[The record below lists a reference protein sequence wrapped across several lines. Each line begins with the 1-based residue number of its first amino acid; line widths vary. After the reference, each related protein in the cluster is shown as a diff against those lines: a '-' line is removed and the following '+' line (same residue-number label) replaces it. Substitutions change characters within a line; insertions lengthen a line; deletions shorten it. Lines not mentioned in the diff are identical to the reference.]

1 MKDTAGVASQLN
13 TLGGT
18 NTYRFKS
25 FKQRADA
32 IEINVA
38 RRLVRDFDEPEDTES
53 YFAESLTKQG
63 ELNCTRDY
71 TEFHKRVRNYTQS
84 LAQVL
89 YHKDEIVTAI
99 EEFLTMEHE
108 LVLVSLLD
116 SLVTALAR
124 DLQDEMMPYFGR
136 LVERITRLI
145 KADTI
150 EVVEAACNALAY
162 LFKYLAKRLTSD
174 LRPTFDLLKPLLGE
188 ERQKTNV
195 RRFAAESLSFLIRK
209 LRGEALQQF
218 VDHTMES
225 LAQCAEASAQSY
237 RDGLALLFFECMR
250 GVEGQLHSRAAGMW
264 TAVLRSVYSAEDME
278 GRLADGSAYVAA
290 ESTLKLCF
298 HHVKRE
304 PAAALWQVLLG
315 EFDAQAQRLESS
327 GDEKAARA
335 VVVLTGLLGTAT
347 LLRKGSRVGDY
358 SGLLQRS
365 RRTFA
370 LSKAGPLVGQLDGEF
385 AHARMRW
392 LAGLLLQSPVG
403 EMLAV
408 GRQLLDVAVAQEPVE
423 HVLQLALTLARLQ
436 WAQWRQMM
444 LPHVA
449 RLTADRWADARHA
462 LLAFWADLLGSTDVL
477 SAQMGSATA
486 CATAD
491 GRVVFGS
498 GDTVVGGLLAWL
510 AEPLDWSRMLHE
522 APVELPEETD
532 GPGDVQAAGVWREL
546 AERAAV
552 VQVLEHVSADNARVL
567 AGLSEFIASVAQ
579 AVAALDEQLEEQ
591 SEFLQHGL
599 NSGDGAVWDEQATA
613 ALGLDGSVAA
623 GEAAGRRVFWGAFH
637 QVEPLASVLGR
648 AMQAAAGLAGRCKD
662 AKAVEVLLDA
672 WQRAVED
679 GGVLARHAKNAALIE
694 GLAQTAGALRQ
705 LSSASGA
712 QQQAV
717 ALVLGTS
724 MFERLLGHVE
734 DNLQSFHAALR
745 LSTLQLLARLDAPR
759 LAAGGSSAEAC
770 TMVALALQLEGTAA
784 GFDTYKERMNQL
796 RRMAVLASTG
806 RVAGVC
812 RRVFP
817 YVALAQF
824 SVNMRPVWSE
834 AAAQLARLTEG
845 EAGQA
850 GGELLWAAAWRMLSR
865 FADERR
871 LVEQGLTPAA
881 RRWLGAREAHWD
893 AQAAYDA
900 AAATKLDGRLLA
912 CPNVARFDRVA
923 ARPPLHVAAL
933 LAALGGDRERTD
945 YANIRRLLLQLLA
958 ERCVAQAE
966 RHSRP
971 LVHMFLALL
980 QHSVDWTASWYRRG
994 LVAPMDAGTAAADAR
1009 AAAFAGLATERGR
1022 RAVAALVDQWL
1033 GVFAHVRSPR
1043 SLHRWQELHALFTRM
1058 LARGDVQR
1066 RALECLLAWRDPN
1079 VTPYAERL
1087 LALLDERRFR
1097 DELGSFDL
1105 SANGDAINAVHRAHV
1120 LPLVLR
1126 MLHGLTLVRTGKG
1139 ARKDG
1144 MRLRRSAV
1152 LGALAGVSP
1161 AELRVFAR
1169 VGLESF
1175 DEALAR
1181 ATAREDVEAGQ
1192 AFGLGVVGEGGR
1204 VPAPRALVSF
1214 MHLLREMVRML
1225 GVKTTPV
1232 LHDALAVVLGALRG
1246 AQQLLDEAG
1255 GDGPAEAAAASIDS
1269 DAADVDADDANDDD
1283 DEDAEAGPPALVLM
1297 HRRTVA
1303 RRVRHQALTCL
1314 ASVFTLDP
1322 PGFDFTPYVACIFGT
1337 AVEPRLALLSAENSQ
1352 APSALLRLL
1361 RAWTLS
1367 PRHLPYLC
1375 DRAPGALAALVDLL
1389 VAPKV
1394 RADVVG
1400 LVLDVLQ
1407 ALLDYDEQPAAAVLG
1422 SAERAAEVGRSVRR
1436 AVQMHVARVLG
1447 HLRTCFAA
1455 TPLFTDPQGSGHG
1468 GAALAMRQ
1476 IHILARLAD
1485 YATQRDDA
1493 RALVDLLLPV
1503 LRRPN
1508 ALVPERAKA
1517 DVLRTMRRFVP
1528 LVLAADTAAMEGE
1541 ADEDS
1546 TGVLRRRLLA
1556 TYLDSVSAA
1565 LGRLRN
1571 EGARQALVDILGQ
1584 LAAAD
1589 RQLSGVRSS
1598 AERTPLETAFHVVG
1612 GLHATVVPDGTQ
1624 LVVKSGPDYD
1634 RRLEMFAELNEQLW
1648 CAEGTGA
1655 MDARAWVP
1663 VVHALLFFAQDE
1675 EEASVRANAAFGV
1688 CRFVTRVAR
1697 ALELDQEAEETRALA
1712 QVLTQVVL
1720 PAVRF
1725 ALASRSEEVR
1735 GEFVGV
1741 LRRAVRECGAH
1752 VGQLRDLLPLEL
1764 NGDEESNFF
1773 YNVVH
1778 IQVHRR
1784 MRALR
1789 RLRAALAVDET
1800 PAADKMDVEG
1810 GAESEAE
1817 AEAEAEAETDDMDV
1831 DSKEAE
1837 PAKQGLFRPSPAN
1850 IRGLLVPLVEHWAL
1864 AEDSAAASAELTNEA
1879 VLTVGAL
1886 GSLMPWPHYY
1896 ASLRRYLALG
1906 SKSAAMEKRSTR
1918 LAVALLDTFH
1928 FDVRHVPVDK
1938 AGRPLES
1945 AAAGAGEAAEPV
1957 RIHQAL
1963 LSAVL
1968 PALRKRLAET
1978 TEDNMPL
1985 RAPLALA
1992 LVRLLTALPQPTIDA
2007 QLPGV
2012 LTAICHMLRARAQSA
2027 RNATRD
2033 TLIRILKFLGPS
2045 YLGFLVKELD
2055 SSLARGPQRHIL
2067 SYTVYTLLK
2076 ELAPTLEGPGLI
2088 DYAVEPLVR
2097 ILVEDIFGNVG
2108 TEKDTEDWVT
2118 KTKEA
2123 RVHHA
2128 PDCFEILASTCSLD
2142 ALPLLLAP
2150 LRGVLAETDTP
2161 KRTKAAD
2168 GVLRAISL
2176 GLNRNRAYDAPAV
2189 LTFCHSVVSQHVQL
2203 AQRAAKDTKKARME
2217 AERLKRL
2224 QPSGDDEVT
2233 VHMRRSS
2240 VGVKR
2245 NYLQANAH
2253 RLVEFG
2259 LGVVYYGLKRSR
2271 FDAADAQVLGMLD
2284 PFVDLAG
2291 DALYSRY
2298 DSLITLACK
2307 TWTLLVR
2314 LPLPSVGAGIRAV
2327 VKRLFAIFRNAAT
2340 TNSDMVQNCFKL
2352 LAALLR
2358 SPHAE
2363 CSQDSSSSSKPL
2375 LDQEQLRDLID
2386 FIRPDIEEPER
2397 QATAFNLIR
2406 AVLSRRL
2413 LVDSLYTLLDAIRE
2427 LMVTAQAD
2435 NMRELCRLTWFQFLM
2450 DYPLG
2455 ERRLSA
2461 AMAFI
2466 VQNAS
2471 GYVFESG
2478 RTSALEIMG
2487 VIVDRFADDVLL
2499 PRAAEPFLLALVLI
2513 IAKDESPRC
2522 REMAAHLLPRL
2533 VARFDQERV
2542 RRLWALIDQW
2552 AKGIAPGGRG
2562 TEDEEQEQEGAAGAE
2577 GRAKAAKRRELGRAA
2592 LQCYG
2597 LVIEPLGDRF
2607 VGRIPEL
2614 LRTVDAALTV
2624 SLRSWKQAEAL
2635 LNTTSEAALGQMAA
2649 GLNSTAS
2656 STGHKQ
2662 QKQQQQQ
2669 QPQEQALEY
2678 WETAYMALN
2687 TYARFV
2693 RAVPARA
2700 VGGQGQSRVWLLA
2713 MRHLVHPHAWVRLA
2727 AARLLGV
2734 YMAGIA
2740 EPSWMLEAERQER
2753 PAGGSGGEEEWEVPE
2768 YGGEPR
2774 LVLMDVATLRDLAHM
2789 MIVQLGGKALAPELG
2804 NQVVKNLFFIAK
2816 CFLTAVPDAEQTRG
2830 EIEGS
2835 EDNEINQDADED
2847 TDEENSEAE
2856 DEDEDEGDKEDEE
2869 DAGRVPR
2876 ERSLAWLINRVGRLA
2891 RTELVRGRGAT
2902 EKRTYSFRFFAAAIH
2917 LLPPALLIQPSYI
2930 LAMLSPLH
2938 RTTEDT
2944 HVALTTTASSLS
2956 MSGKT
2961 PEQMLD
2967 ELRTLAS
2974 EVLALLQA
2982 RVGVTEY
2989 TRVMGKVVGHVEG
3002 VRRERRERRRV
3013 MRVVEPERYA
3023 RKKVRKAESGRRRRI
3038 EKEKA
3043 SLRRNPRNSVVVRRA
3058 PKDLS

>member
-13 TLGGT
+13 TMGGT

-71 TEFHKRVRNYTQS
+71 TEFHKRVRNHTQS

-89 YHKDEIVTAI
+89 YHKDSIVQAI

-116 SLVTALAR
+116 LVTALAR
-124 DLQDEMMPYFGR
+124 DLQDEMMAYFGR

-162 LFKYLAKRLTSD
+162 LFKYLSKRLTTD

-209 LRGEALQQF
+209 LRGDALQQF
-218 VDHTMES
+218 VDHTMGS
-225 LAQCAEASAQSY
+225 LALCAEGSAQSY

-264 TAVLRSVYSAEDME
+264 TAVLRSVYAAETAE
-278 GRLADGSAYVAA
+278 GRLTEGSAYVAA

-304 PAAALWQVLLG
+304 PAAALWQVLLS
-315 EFDAQAQRLESS
+315 EFDAQAQKLETTGEQKSA
-327 GDEKAARA
+327 GA

-370 LSKAGPLVGQLDGEF
+370 LSACPMDAQLSAEF
-385 AHARMRW
+385 AHLRMRW
-392 LAGLLLQSPVG
+392 LAALLLQSPVG

-444 LPHVA
+444 LPHVV
-449 RLTADRWADARHA
+449 RLTADRWKDARHA
-462 LLAFWADLLGSTDVL
+462 LLAFWADVLGTDVMD
-477 SAQMGSATA
+477 AQAGATA

-491 GRVVFGS
+491 GRVVFGG
-498 GDTVVGGLLAWL
+498 GDVVGGLLAWL

-522 APVELPEETD
+522 PPVELPEDADAAGE
-532 GPGDVQAAGVWREL
+532 VQAAGVWQEL

-552 VQVLEHVSADNARVL
+552 VSVLEHVSADNARLL
-567 AGLSEFIASVAQ
+567 AGLSEFIRQAAQ
-579 AVAALDEQLEEQ
+579 AVAALGRQLEEQ

-599 NSGDGAVWDEQATA
+599 HSEDAAAWDDGATQ

-637 QVEPLASVLGR
+637 QADPLASVLGR
-648 AMQAAAGLAGRCKD
+648 AMQAAARVAARCADAQAADTLLGLWHTVAGD
-662 AKAVEVLLDA
+662 AEVLK
-672 WQRAVED
+672 
-679 GGVLARHAKNAALIE
+679 RHAKNAALVE

-705 LSSASGA
+705 LSNSV
-712 QQQAV
+712 QQQRHTV
-717 ALVLGTS
+717 GLALNADVFERVLGQ
-724 MFERLLGHVE
+724 VE

-745 LSTLQLLARLDAPR
+745 LSTLQLLAHLDAPP
-759 LAAGGSSAEAC
+759 LEA
-770 TMVALALQLEGTAA
+770 TEA

-796 RRMAVLASTG
+796 RRMAVLAAGG
-806 RVAGVC
+806 RVAPSC

-824 SVNMRPVWSE
+824 SVNMRPVWGE
-834 AAAQLARLTEG
+834 AGMQLARLAETDE
-845 EAGQA
+845 
-850 GGELLWAAAWRMLSR
+850 GGELLWAAVWHVLRR

-871 LVEQGLTPAA
+871 LVDQGLTPAA
-881 RRWLGAREAHWD
+881 RRWLGMRAARWD

-900 AAATKLDGRLLA
+900 AAATKLDGRLLE
-912 CPNVARFDRVA
+912 CPNVARFDRIA
-923 ARPPLHVAAL
+923 GRPALHVPAL
-933 LAALGGDRERTD
+933 LVGLGGDHERTD
-945 YANIRRLLLQLLA
+945 FTNIRRLLLQLLA
-958 ERCVAQAE
+958 DRCVAQAE

-994 LVAPMDAGTAAADAR
+994 LLQPMDAGSLEPDAR
-1009 AAAFAGLATERGR
+1009 AAGFAGLVTERGR

-1033 GVFAHVRSPR
+1033 SVFASIRSPR

-1058 LARGDVQR
+1058 LARGDVQK
-1066 RALECLLAWRDPN
+1066 RALDCLLTWRDPH

-1087 LALLDERRFR
+1087 QALLDERRFR
-1097 DELGSFDL
+1097 DELGAFDL
-1105 SANGDAINAVHRAHV
+1105 ATTGTAINSVHRPHV

-1126 MLHGLTLVRTGKG
+1126 MLHGLTLVRTGKA

-1175 DEALAR
+1175 DEALAL
-1181 ATAREDVEAGQ
+1181 ATSREDVVERGELFDLGMQ
-1192 AFGLGVVGEGGR
+1192 ADAGR

-1214 MHLLREMVRML
+1214 MHLMREMVRML

-1232 LHDALAVVLGALRG
+1232 LHDALAVVLGALRS
-1246 AQQLLDEAG
+1246 AQQQLDEG
-1255 GDGPAEAAAASIDS
+1255 GSDAEAAAED
-1269 DAADVDADDANDDD
+1269 DEADDEAEVD
-1283 DEDAEAGPPALVLM
+1283 DEEEADAGPPALVLA
-1297 HRRTVA
+1297 HRKTVA
-1303 RRVRHQALTCL
+1303 RRVRHQALVCL
-1314 ASVFTLDP
+1314 TAMFALDP
-1322 PGFDFTPYVACIFGT
+1322 PGFDFTPYVACIFRT
-1337 AVEPRLALLSAENSQ
+1337 AIEPRLALLSAENSQ

-1375 DRAPGALAALVDLL
+1375 DHAPGALAALVDLL

-1407 ALLDYDEQPAAAVLG
+1407 ALLDYDEAQAAEVLG
-1422 SAERAAEVGRSVRR
+1422 HQAAEEVGRSVKQ
-1436 AVQMHVARVLG
+1436 AVQLHVARVLG

-1455 TPLFTDPQGSGHG
+1455 TPLFTDASGSGHG

-1476 IHILARLAD
+1476 IHILAGLAD

-1508 ALVPERAKA
+1508 ALVSERAKA

-1528 LVLAADTAAMEGE
+1528 LVLAPVQH
-1541 ADEDS
+1541 ADERA
-1546 TGVLRRRLLA
+1546 VQRRLLA
-1556 TYLDSVSAA
+1556 TYLDAVSVA

-1571 EGARQALVDILGQ
+1571 PDARQTLADILGQ
-1584 LAAAD
+1584 LASAD
-1589 RQLSGVRSS
+1589 RQLSSHS
-1598 AERTPLETAFHVVG
+1598 AGRTPLETAHHVVS
-1612 GLHATVVPDGTQ
+1612 GLHAVIVPDASSQQQQQRRTVVQ
-1624 LVVKSGPDYD
+1624 SGPDYD
-1634 RRLEMFAELNEQLW
+1634 RRLAMFAELNERL
-1648 CAEGTGA
+1648 CLATDASA
-1655 MDARAWVP
+1655 MDAVAWTP
-1663 VVHALLFFAQDE
+1663 VVHVLLFFAQDE
-1675 EEASVRANAAFGV
+1675 DEASVRANAAYGV
-1688 CRFVTRVAR
+1688 CRFVSRVAG
-1697 ALELDQEAEETRALA
+1697 AFGQDAEAPETKALA
-1712 QVLTQVVL
+1712 QVLSHVVL

-1752 VGQLRDLLPLEL
+1752 VGQLRDLLPLEQG
-1764 NGDEESNFF
+1764 GDEESNFF
-1773 YNVVH
+1773 YNIVH

-1789 RLRAALAVDET
+1789 RLRAALAVVDAPGARAE
-1800 PAADKMDVEG
+1800 DKMDVVEDEQG
-1810 GAESEAE
+1810 GDA
-1817 AEAEAEAETDDMDV
+1817 MDV
-1831 DSKEAE
+1831 DSAM
-1837 PAKQGLFRPSPAN
+1837 PAAARHAAFRPSAAS

-1864 AEDSAAASAELTNEA
+1864 AEDGATASAELTNEA

-1886 GSLMPWPHYY
+1886 GRLMPWSHYY
-1896 ASLRRYLALG
+1896 AALRRYLALAAK
-1906 SKSAAMEKRSTR
+1906 SKAMEKRSTR
-1918 LAVALLDTFH
+1918 LVVALLDTFH
-1928 FDVRHVPVDK
+1928 YDMRHVPVDPS
-1938 AGRPLES
+1938 GRPIDPVDGDS
-1945 AAAGAGEAAEPV
+1945 AAAAAAAEPV

-1963 LSAVL
+1963 LSTVL

-1978 TEDNMPL
+1978 TEENMPL

-2033 TLIRILKFLGPS
+2033 TLIRIIKFLGPA

-2067 SYTVYTLLK
+2067 SYTIYTLLK
-2076 ELAPTLEGPGLI
+2076 ELVPTLEEAGQI

-2142 ALPLLLAP
+2142 VLPQLLAP
-2150 LRGVLAETDTP
+2150 LRAVLAETDTP
-2161 KRTKAAD
+2161 KRTKAVD

-2176 GLNRNRAYDAPAV
+2176 GLNRNPAYDAPAV

-2203 AQRAAKDTKKARME
+2203 AQRAAKDTQKARME

-2224 QPSGDDEVT
+2224 QPSGLDEVT

-2240 VGVKR
+2240 VAVKR
-2245 NYLQANAH
+2245 NYLQANAY

-2271 FDAADAQVLGMLD
+2271 FDPADARVLGMLD

-2314 LPLPSVGAGIRAV
+2314 LPLPSVAPGIPAV
-2327 VKRLFAIFRNAAT
+2327 VKRLFALFRNAAS

-2363 CSQDSSSSSKPL
+2363 RSSNEEVDSSRGL

-2413 LVDSLYTLLDAIRE
+2413 LVDSLYTLLDTIRE

-2455 ERRLSA
+2455 ERRISA
-2461 AMAFI
+2461 AIAFI

-2487 VIVDRFADDVLL
+2487 VIVSRFADDILL
-2499 PRAAEPFLLALVLI
+2499 PKAAEPFFLALVLI
-2513 IAKDESPRC
+2513 IAKDESSRC
-2522 REMAAHLLPRL
+2522 REMAAHLLPQL
-2533 VARFDQERV
+2533 VGRFDQERV
-2542 RRLWALIDQW
+2542 RRMWVLLDQW
-2552 AKGIAPGGRG
+2552 AKGIAPRESA
-2562 TEDEEQEQEGAAGAE
+2562 EDGEGAE
-2577 GRAKAAKRRELGRAA
+2577 ERVKVAKRRELGRAA

-2597 LVIEPLGDRF
+2597 MVIEPLGDRF
-2607 VGRIPEL
+2607 LPRIPEF
-2614 LRTVDAALTV
+2614 LRTIDVALTV
-2624 SLRSWKQAEAL
+2624 SLRTWKQAEAQ
-2635 LNTTSEAALGQMAA
+2635 LNATTEAALGQLAK
-2649 GLNSTAS
+2649 GLNSESTA
-2656 STGHKQ
+2656 G
-2662 QKQQQQQ
+2662 QQQQQ
-2669 QPQEQALEY
+2669 QERALEY

-2687 TYARFV
+2687 TFAKFA
-2693 RAVPARA
+2693 RAVPGKS
-2700 VGGQGQSRVWLLA
+2700 VGHQGQSRVWLLA

-2734 YMAGIA
+2734 YVAGA
-2740 EPSWMLEAERQER
+2740 EPAWMLEAEKHKE
-2753 PAGGSGGEEEWEVPE
+2753 AGVHRALEEWEVPE
-2768 YGGEPR
+2768 YRGEPR
-2774 LVLMDVATLRDLAHM
+2774 FVLMDVGTLRDLAHM
-2789 MIVQLGGKALAPELG
+2789 MVVQLGGKALAPELG

-2816 CFLTAVPDAEQTRG
+2816 CFLTAVPDADKTRVEAQVEDEVEG
-2830 EIEGS
+2830 E
-2835 EDNEINQDADED
+2835 DED
-2847 TDEENSEAE
+2847 SGAEDSEAE
-2856 DEDEDEGDKEDEE
+2856 DKEEEADE

-2876 ERSLAWLINRVGRLA
+2876 ELSLSWLINRVGRLA

-2917 LLPPALLIQPSYI
+2917 LLPPALLIQPRYI

-2944 HVALTTTASSLS
+2944 HVALSTSVT
-2956 MSGKT
+2956 SGKT
-2961 PEQMLD
+2961 PEQMLE
-2967 ELRTLAS
+2967 ELRTLAT
-2974 EVLALLQA
+2974 EVLGLLQG

-2989 TRVMGKVVGHVEG
+2989 TRVMGKVMGHVEG
-3002 VRRERRERRRV
+3002 
-3013 MRVVEPERYA
+3013 
-3023 RKKVRKAESGRRRRI
+3023 
-3038 EKEKA
+3038 
-3043 SLRRNPRNSVVVRRA
+3043 
-3058 PKDLS
+3058 